1 MNAEIKQLISD
12 NRKKDRPLSLK
23 SVSAYAST
31 LSTLYKNAF
40 DTDGGFNSA
49 NFNNYK
55 HILQYLSQFESSR
68 RKTILAS
75 LMTVA
80 TDETAL
86 SEYRKLMLKDA
97 KHYDDDIA
105 KNKMTD
111 KFRDSWIT
119 PKELDELGNT
129 LRNKWVELY
138 KKYMSSEPL
147 TIKEKQQMQEYI
159 IYLLTSGRYGLP
171 PRRLLDWTEMKIE
184 SYDARKKQQQKLNYN
199 IYEPKK
205 KQFIFSRF
213 KTDDTFNRQIIKA
226 PPYIEQYL
234 SIWISLLE
242 KGFTQK
248 TLHKPSSPYLLTD
261 TKNRKLSPITLNQR
275 MNKIYGEGRS
285 VNSLRHSY
293 ITSRYKDMPS
303 VKDMQDTA
311 TKMGHSVRTA
321 LTYIKK

>member
-1 MNAEIKQLISD
+1 MNAEIKQLIID
-12 NRKKDRPLSLK
+12 NRKKDRPLSEK

-31 LSTLYKNAF
+31 LSTLYKKAF
-40 DTDGGFNSA
+40 DADGFHAN
-49 NFNNYK
+49 NFNNHK
-55 HILQYLSQFESSR
+55 HILEYLDQFEPSK

-86 SEYRKLMLKDA
+86 SEYKKLMMKDA
-97 KHYDDDIA
+97 KHYDDEIA
-105 KNKMTD
+105 KNEMTD
-111 KFRDSWIT
+111 KFRDNWIT

-129 LRNKWVELY
+129 LRNEWVELY
-138 KKYMSSEPL
+138 DKYRSGNVL
-147 TIKEKQQMQEYI
+147 TVKEKQQMQEYI

-184 SYDARKKQQQKLNYN
+184 NYDARKKQQEKLNYN
-199 IYEPKK
+199 IYEPQK

-213 KTDDTFNRQIIKA
+213 KTDDKFNRQIIKT

-234 SIWISLLE
+234 SIWKDI
-242 KGFTQK
+242 
-248 TLHKPSSPYLLTD
+248 KPESSYLLTD
-261 TKNRKLSPITLNQR
+261 TKNSKLTPITLHQR
-275 MNKIYGEGRS
+275 MNKIFGEGKS

-293 ITSRYKDMPS
+293 ITDKYKDVPS

>member
-1 MNAEIKQLISD
+1 MNAEVKQLIVDS
-12 NRKKDRPLSLK
+12 RKKDRPLSEK

-31 LSTLYKNAF
+31 LSTLYKKAF
-40 DTDGGFNSA
+40 DDTGFDA
-49 NFNNYK
+49 HNFNNYK
-55 HILQYLSQFESSR
+55 HILEYLDQFESSR

-86 SEYRKLMLKDA
+86 SEYRKLMMKDA

-105 KNKMTD
+105 KNEMTD
-111 KFRDSWIT
+111 KFRESWIT
-119 PKELDELGNT
+119 PKELDELGIK
-129 LRNKWVELY
+129 LRNEWAELY
-138 KKYMSSEPL
+138 DKYKSGKFHSIEVGVKGVEPL

-184 SYDARKKQQQKLNYN
+184 NYDARKKQQEKLNYN

-213 KTDDTFNRQIIKA
+213 KTDDKFNRQIIKT

-234 SIWISLLE
+234 NIWKDI
-242 KGFTQK
+242 
-248 TLHKPSSPYLLTD
+248 KPESPYLLTD
-261 TKNRKLSPITLNQR
+261 TKNSKLTPITLNQR
-275 MNKIYGEGRS
+275 MNKIFGEGKS

-293 ITSRYKDMPS
+293 ITDKYKNVPS
-303 VKDMQDTA
+303 VKDMKDTA

>member
-1 MNAEIKQLISD
+1 MNTEIKQLIVD
-12 NRKKDRPLSLK
+12 NRKKDRPLSEN

-31 LSTLYKNAF
+31 LCNLYKKAF
-40 DTDGGFNSA
+40 DETNGFNSDH
-49 NFNNYK
+49 FNNYK
-55 HILQYLSQFESSR
+55 HILEYLAQFESSR

-75 LMTVA
+75 LMAVA

-86 SEYRKLMLKDA
+86 SEYSKLMTKDA
-97 KHYDDDIA
+97 KHYDNENA
-105 KNKMTD
+105 KNEMTD
-111 KFRDSWIT
+111 KFRKNWIT
-119 PKELDELGNT
+119 PKELDALGNA
-129 LRNKWVELY
+129 LRNEWVELY
-138 KKYMSSEPL
+138 NKFRSGNVL
-147 TIKEKQQMQEYI
+147 TVKEKQQMQEYI

-184 SYDARKKQQQKLNYN
+184 NYDARKKQQEKLNYN
-199 IYEPKK
+199 IYEPRK

-213 KTDDTFNRQIIKA
+213 KTDDKFNRQIITA

-248 TLHKPSSPYLLTD
+248 PLHRNSYLLTD
-261 TKNRKLSPITLNQR
+261 TKNSKLTPITLNQR
-275 MNKIYGEGRS
+275 MNKIFGEGKS

-293 ITSRYKDMPS
+293 ITDKYKDIPS

>member
-1 MNAEIKQLISD
+1 MNAEIKQLIVDS
-12 NRKKDRPLSLK
+12 RKKDRPLSEK

-31 LSTLYKNAF
+31 LSTLYKKAF
-40 DTDGGFNSA
+40 DDAGFDAN

-55 HILQYLSQFESSR
+55 HILEYLDRFESSR
-68 RKTILAS
+68 RKTILAAV
-75 LMTVA
+75 MTVA

-86 SEYRKLMLKDA
+86 SEYRKLMMKDA

-105 KNKMTD
+105 KNEMTD
-111 KFRDSWIT
+111 KFRESWIT
-119 PKELDELGNT
+119 PKELDELGNK
-129 LRNKWVELY
+129 LRNEWVELY
-138 KKYMSSEPL
+138 DKYKSGNVL

-184 SYDARKKQQQKLNYN
+184 NYDARKKQQEKLNYN

-213 KTDDTFNRQIIKA
+213 KTDDKFNRQIIKT
-226 PPYIEQYL
+226 PPYIDQYL
-234 SIWISLLE
+234 SIWKDI
-242 KGFTQK
+242 
-248 TLHKPSSPYLLTD
+248 KPESSYLLTD
-261 TKNRKLSPITLNQR
+261 TKNSKLTPITFNQR
-275 MNKIYGEGRS
+275 MNKIFGAGKS

-293 ITSRYKDMPS
+293 ITDKYKNVPS